1 MKRSYVSKRRKRG
14 AQPGNLNADGLG
26 KFAGQ
31 EKSEEEAEPEVFS
44 VDIEGL
50 KNLMSRDDERQDD
63 EVSRGMQ
70 GLESEIQMMRIA
82 MRKLMR
88 MARQA
93 TTLGEVMKATQI
105 LSLAGE
111 RLASMLL
118 AQSRLEKEGKSEFNR
133 EVNLAI
139 RQALKELEEGV

>member
-1 MKRSYVSKRRKRG
+1 MKQSYASKRRKRG
-14 AQPGNLNADGLG
+14 AQPGNQNADGLG
-26 KFAGQ
+26 KFLSQDGP
-31 EKSEEEAEPEVFS
+31 EETTNRELEE

-50 KNLMSRDDERQDD
+50 TRLMGGDEEHQDD
-63 EVSRGMQ
+63 EVGRGVL
-70 GLESEIQMMRIA
+70 GLESEIQMMRVA

-93 TTLGEVMKATQI
+93 TTLGEMMKATQI

-133 EVNLAI
+133 DLSLALA
-139 RQALKELEEGV
+139 QALKELEEGV